1 MRATIARLKSAERY
15 PAWSF
20 FTETYLQGEGLWE
33 LITGE
38 DPYPV
43 TEPLTITTSAVSATS
58 GTSTSPATPR
68 QSTQPT
74 ASSPSVLTDAQRESI
89 RKWKQRDAKT
99 RATILAL
106 LDESLYG
113 RFRWCTTAADLWNA
127 IRTEF
132 EDGTTQN
139 VLLWWTDLTQR
150 RLEEATPLQT
160 HIDHLQDAYRKLQNA
175 NFAIPEQIFAL
186 VILSSLPEE
195 WNQVATSL
203 HTTLMAFSPE
213 ERVRNF
219 NSAFVTRRLLE
230 HEKLL
235 SIRMLQPLKLLWPGR
250 IGPINDAPTVDELI
264 THSMNAPLMVVRN
277 TNRRPTMLQQM
288 LQRLSST
295 TIVTK
300 NPAFDSWNS
309 PHPTCTFPTAPLD
322 IFGASHILL
331 CH

>member
-1 MRATIARLKSAERY
+1 
-15 PAWSF
+15 
-20 FTETYLQGEGLWE
+20 
-33 LITGE
+33 
-38 DPYPV
+38 
-43 TEPLTITTSAVSATS
+43 VSATS

-235 SIRMLQPLKLLWPGR
+235 SIRDL
-250 IGPINDAPTVDELI
+250 
-264 THSMNAPLMVVRN
+264 NA
-277 TNRRPTMLQQM
+277 
-288 LQRLSST
+288 ST
-295 TIVTK
+295 TQ
-300 NPAFDSWNS
+300 AFVARQNRPNQRCTNCRRTNHTLDECAAHGGPKYKPKADDAAANVAKTIINYDSDEE
-309 PHPTCTFPTAPLD
+309 PCL
-322 IFGASHILL
+322 
-331 CH
+331 